1 VPIASHRVLELARR
15 IKFRYDHCLVVLL
28 DDANDVLQQSLGRT
42 QQRIELQEKTA
53 NFHCMKRD
61 AMVRYVIHSRGA
73 FSNHISYKALSGAPP
88 EIEFRECAVLY
99 S

>member
-1 VPIASHRVLELARR
+1 
-15 IKFRYDHCLVVLL
+15 
-28 DDANDVLQQSLGRT
+28 
-42 QQRIELQEKTA
+42 
-53 NFHCMKRD
+53 MKRD